1 MEHQKIT
8 NLLSEASDSIFAN
21 RKWNNINGQWYRNYD
36 VGNKFIYIVKILKS
50 NFCNYNDA
58 FILVRVNIIITRYN
72 NPTKIAFENFAPFIK
87 CIKQI
92 DEATTDDAEDLDMV
106 MLVYNVTI

>member
-1 MEHQKIT
+1 MQTMEHQKVM

-50 NFCNYNDA
+50 NDA

-72 NPTKIAFENFAPFIK
+72 NPTEIAFENFAPFIK

-92 DEATTDDAEDLDMV
+92 DEAITDDAEDLDLV

>member
-21 RKWNNINGQWYRNYD
+21 RTWNNINGQWNRNYD
-36 VGNKFIYIVKILKS
+36 VGNKFIYIVKILKC

-72 NPTKIAFENFAPFIK
+72 NPTKIAFENFALFIK

-92 DEATTDDAEDLDMV
+92 DEAITDDAKDLDLV